1 MSLAIAPRAPGLAI
15 LSCTSLLLG
24 LAACSASPGTPGG
37 GGGGDGGAG
46 NGGDNGGTIALTETT
61 GCDASVKLYA
71 SPEDPGERGPWPVG
85 VRTVFE
91 GGLPAE
97 VLYPAKI
104 GSEKGK
110 EKVTYNLFDY
120 IPDKF
125 ESQLNYASPPV
136 QTGEAYRDLPI
147 DDEHGPYPVIL
158 YQEGRYGMLTE
169 AFSHLSHWASRGF
182 VVVTVDMKG
191 MKMADQITGSFSY
204 NILGDQKSIIN
215 TLSGPA
221 GDSAFLIGRLDMTR
235 LALASHGENALWI
248 GGELPNVQV
257 NVAWSPI
264 CDPGYNLH
272 PSGSILILGNT
283 GDIYYKDYTLPCF
296 DTLPGLRR
304 FVAIGSSKGRIG
316 DDLCW
321 IRNTEDKGLPEAM
334 IPFGLDMP
342 QNMDV
347 DLACTHGRTE
357 EEIAPVI
364 DFASTAVIEEKLMCR
379 SAAMLDGIQ
388 QKYMQVNEY
397 KSSDPN

>member
-1 MSLAIAPRAPGLAI
+1 MSFACTSRALGLVT
-15 LSCTSLLLG
+15 LSFTSLLLG
-24 LAACSASPGTPGG
+24 LTACSPTNRIPGEGGSAGSGG
-37 GGGGDGGAG
+37 GGGSGGE
-46 NGGDNGGTIALTETT
+46 TVLTETT

-71 SPEDPGERGPWPVG
+71 APEDPGKRGPWPVG
-85 VRTVFE
+85 VRTVYE

-97 VLYPAKI
+97 VLYPAMI
-104 GSEKGK
+104 GSEEGK

-125 ESQLNYASPPV
+125 ESQLDYASPPI

-147 DDEHGPYPVIL
+147 DDAHGPYPVIL
-158 YQEGRYGMLTE
+158 YVEGRYGMLTE

-182 VVVTVDMKG
+182 VVVTVDMPG

-204 NILGDQKSIIN
+204 NILQDQKNIIT

-235 LALASHGENALWI
+235 LALASHGENSLWI
-248 GGELPNVQV
+248 GNELPNVQV
-257 NVAWSPI
+257 NVAWSPL
-264 CDPGYNLH
+264 CDSNYNLQ

-283 GDIYYKDYTLPCF
+283 GDVFYNNYTKPCF

-321 IRNTEDKGLPEAM
+321 IRNAEDKGLPEVM
-334 IPFGLDMP
+334 IPFGLDKP

-347 DLACTHGRTE
+347 DLACTHGRPE

-388 QKYMQVNEY
+388 QKYTQVNEY
-397 KSSDPN
+397 KNSAN